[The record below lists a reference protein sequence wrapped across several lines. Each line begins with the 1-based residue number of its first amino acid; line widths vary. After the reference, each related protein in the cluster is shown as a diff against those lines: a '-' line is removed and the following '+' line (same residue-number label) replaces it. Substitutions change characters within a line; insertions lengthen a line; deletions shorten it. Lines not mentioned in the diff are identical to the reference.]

1 MYRKVFDDSNPSNA
15 EVRRTSAKHWL
26 DSVCSIVSSNPVT
39 RTKQTEDP
47 VRVLCLFADA
57 VDSNPLGYDFLAERH
72 QMPTGRHLILDSL
85 ESSHSDRRIVERRSS
100 FLRTADLN
108 PINSR
113 TPSAYCCFARKNPC
127 LLVKNAHF
135 RGIA

>member
-39 RTKQTEDP
+39 RTKQTEDS
-47 VRVLCLFADA
+47 VRILCFFADA
-57 VDSNPLGYDFLAERH
+57 ADSNPLGYDAPAEGQ
-72 QMPTGRHLILDSL
+72 QMPAGRHLILDSL
-85 ESSHSDRRIVERRSS
+85 ESSHSDQRIVERRSS

-108 PINSR
+108 LLKCG
-113 TPSAYCCFARKNPC
+113 TPVAYCCFARKNSC
-127 LLVKNAHF
+127 FLVENAHF